1 MQPIRQTELGLER
14 EAKVANYL
22 TTVYPWV
29 LTPTPKYYFTDF
41 HINEKQGNGFESYIG
56 DLEVL
61 WCNYSYTQPTF
72 VAYTKLQQ
80 MSILPLF
87 KDLESAY
94 HRLVFRFTDGL
105 FIVPVEALQPYR
117 PIVHNHFVREDV
129 TKLVVRLELANYM
142 QFYKPIVI
150 R

>member
-94 HRLVFRFTDGL
+94 HRLVFRFTD
-105 FIVPVEALQPYR
+105 
-117 PIVHNHFVREDV
+117 
-129 TKLVVRLELANYM
+129 
-142 QFYKPIVI
+142 
-150 R
+150 